1 MFSPTL
7 LLLQALENLIVI
19 VLKTEFAASE
29 AYRELLQLDREDHID
44 LLEAVVVAR
53 DRNGRLSTRES
64 SGNTLSETFAGT
76 LAGALAEAPGDLHP
90 CEAGVSFREMRDAYR
105 VEVSKTYL
113 ADLAHL
119 IGPGTVAVVAHVLE
133 ERTFR
138 LDRRLTRYA
147 ASLLR
152 IPL

>member
-1 MFSPTL
+1 M
-7 LLLQALENLIVI
+7 ENLIVI
-19 VLKTEFAASE
+19 VLKTESAASE

-44 LLEAVVVAR
+44 LLEAVIVAR
-53 DRNGRLSTRES
+53 DRHGRLSTRES
-64 SGNTLSETFAGT
+64 SGNTLAATFAGT

-90 CEAGVSFREMRDAYR
+90 CEAGASFRETRDAYR

>member
-29 AYRELLQLDREDHID
+29 AYRELLDLDREDHID
-44 LLEAVVVAR
+44 LLEAVVAAR
-53 DRNGRLSTRES
+53 DRHGRLSTRES
-64 SGNTLSETFAGT
+64 SGST
-76 LAGALAEAPGDLHP
+76 LAETPDDLPFGAAGSPYREA
-90 CEAGVSFREMRDAYR
+90 RDAYR
-105 VEVSKTYL
+105 VEVSKAYL
-113 ADLAHL
+113 ADLAQL
-119 IGPGTVAVVAHVLE
+119 IEPGTVAVVAHVLE

-138 LDRRLTRYA
+138 LDRRMAKYA

>member
-1 MFSPTL
+1 M
-7 LLLQALENLIVI
+7 ENLIVI
-19 VLKTEFAASE
+19 VLKTEFAAAE

-44 LLEAVVVAR
+44 LLEAVIVAR
-53 DRNGRLSTRES
+53 DRHGRFSTRES
-64 SGNTLSETFAGT
+64 SGNTLAETFAGT
-76 LAGALAEAPGDLHP
+76 LAGEVAEAPGDLHP
-90 CEAGVSFREMRDAYR
+90 CESGTSFRDRHDAYR
-105 VEVSKTYL
+105 VEVSK

-119 IGPGTVAVVAHVLE
+119 IRPGTVAVVAHVLE
-133 ERTFR
+133 ERTLR

>member
-1 MFSPTL
+1 M
-7 LLLQALENLIVI
+7 ENLIVI
-19 VLKTEFAASE
+19 VLKTEFAAAE

-44 LLEAVVVAR
+44 LLEAVIVAR
-53 DRNGRLSTRES
+53 DRHGRLSTRES
-64 SGNTLSETFAGT
+64 SGNTLTETFAGT
-76 LAGALAEAPGDLHP
+76 LAGELAEAPGDRHP
-90 CEAGVSFREMRDAYR
+90 CESGASFREMRDAYR
-105 VEVSKTYL
+105 VEVSKAYL

-133 ERTFR
+133 ERTLR

>member
-1 MFSPTL
+1 
-7 LLLQALENLIVI
+7 LENLIVI
-19 VLKTEFAASE
+19 VLNTESAASE

-44 LLEAVVVAR
+44 LLEAVIVAR
-53 DRNGRLSTRES
+53 DRHGWLSTRES
-64 SGNTLSETFAGT
+64 SGNTLAATFAGT

-90 CEAGVSFREMRDAYR
+90 CEAGASCREMRDAYR

-113 ADLAHL
+113 ADMAHL